1 MSYSSRKR
9 YSLAEQMRE
18 EHKTDAPNNLAELF
32 DEEPVDLETFVK
44 DKKYLAN
51 PDGLY
56 PWQFDF
62 NRHIEQIF
70 DLDTYIA
77 MVEEFGEQW
86 IPVRMVNY
94 LIAEVGKSGGKDHGC
109 RVGVCRGAYLLNCL
123 KNPQMYYKLA
133 PQDDIHT
140 LNVAPTSNLARRV
153 FFKPLGQLL
162 TRSPWFKSHILSEI
176 TPNSTSILLTKQVE
190 LVSGHSMI
198 ESFEGLNPIIALAD
212 EIAAFRLEQLSSGV
226 LPADSR
232 SAESVWAVLR
242 SSARSRFP
250 NNFKC
255 AAISYPRYLN
265 DMIERLIGQGNK
277 DIAEKGIEN
286 SRYYVFGPKG
296 TVEVNP
302 QFFGQ
307 VAEEVFSEDFEE
319 DFDKAS
325 AMYKCAPQRSPNR
338 FFRNDTAIRLS
349 FPKVDEPPLEISY
362 YWANDDPEAEQV
374 AAEIGTSVPLSWQVH
389 HALNSSVVPMA
400 GCLYAV
406 HADLAKNGDR
416 AGIAMAHVRTWKHAS
431 PDAPAD
437 DRPIVKLDFVTAY
450 EADLTASHPDT
461 GEIVPRE
468 IQLRWVRKLIR
479 ELSARG
485 FPIML
490 VTFDGWQSMDSTQI
504 IQSWGIDAKLQS
516 IDRTPMPYQTLRDV
530 LYDGRLEAYDDGI
543 LIKELEGLTKMPNGR
558 IDHPADGSKDEAD
571 AVCGAVLG
579 AISLGGDE
587 GDRPETVDA
596 ELRGM
601 VPLLADGYG
610 NGGIEAQDLTLSAT
624 WEEMTWAG

>member
-1 MSYSSRKR
+1 MSYASRKR
-9 YSLAEQMRE
+9 YSLAEKLRD
-18 EHKTDAPNNLAELF
+18 EHQVDAPNNLGGLF

-51 PDGLY
+51 PAGLY
-56 PWQFDF
+56 PWQYDF
-62 NRHIEQIF
+62 NRHIEQIYN
-70 DLDTYIA
+70 LDTYIA

-86 IPVRMVNY
+86 APVRMVNY
-94 LIAEVGKSGGKDHGC
+94 LVVEVGKSGGKDHGC
-109 RVGVCRGAYLLNCL
+109 RVGVSRGAYLLNCL
-123 KNPQMYYKLA
+123 KNPQEYYQLA

-153 FFKPLGQLL
+153 FFKPLGQLI
-162 TRSPWFKSHILSEI
+162 TRSPWFKTHVLSEI
-176 TPNSTSILLTKQVE
+176 TPNSTSILLTKQIE

-212 EIAAFRLEQLSSGV
+212 EIAAFRLEQLGSGV

-277 DIAEKGIEN
+277 DIAAKGIEN

-349 FPKVDEPPLEISY
+349 FPKVDVPPLEIEY
-362 YWANDDPEAEQV
+362 YWSNDDPEAAMV
-374 AAEIGTSVPLSWQVH
+374 AQEIGTAVPLAWQAQHVIH
-389 HALNSSVVPMA
+389 DELVPIA
-400 GCLYAV
+400 GCLYAI
-406 HADLAKNGDR
+406 HADLARSGDR
-416 AGIAMAHVRTWKHAS
+416 AGVAMAHVRTWQHAED
-431 PDAPAD
+431 DAHAD
-437 DRPIVKLDFVTAY
+437 DRPIIKVDFVTAY
-450 EADLTASHPDT
+450 EADLTATHPET
-461 GEIVPRE
+461 NEIVPRE

-485 FPIML
+485 FPIVL
-490 VTFDGWQSMDSTQI
+490 ATFDGWQSMDSTQI
-504 IQSWGIDAKLQS
+504 IQSWGIEAKVQS
-516 IDRTPMPYQTLRDV
+516 IDRTTVPYQTLRDV
-530 LYDGRLEAYDDGI
+530 LYDGRLEAYDDGVI
-543 LIKELEGLTKMPNGR
+543 VLELEGLTKLPNGK

-571 AVCGAVLG
+571 ALAGAVLG

-587 GDRPETVDA
+587 GDKPERMDA
-596 ELRGM
+596 ETYGAM
-601 VPLLADGYG
+601 SLLADGYG
-610 NGGIEAQDLTLSAT
+610 QGGLEAQDLGLNVG
-624 WEEMTWAG
+624 WEDMAWR